1 VKTAAPALTL
11 REPIHRHP
19 CRVLYGDTDSGGVVY
34 YANYLRYFEAGR
46 TEFMRELVASYREL
60 EGQGFI
66 LPVVECHVRY
76 KASAR
81 YDDLLLIET
90 ALAELKPVSCRFH
103 YRISRRDDGK
113 LLALGYT
120 VNVAVDRQGKL
131 SKLPAELRQRLQSL
145 EGKTFPAVP

>member
-1 VKTAAPALTL
+1 MKTAAPALTL

-81 YDDLLLIET
+81 YDDLLVIET
-90 ALAELKPVSCRFH
+90 SLAEAGPLSCRFH
-103 YRISRRDDGK
+103 YRISREDGK
-113 LLALGYT
+113 LLVLGYT
-120 VNVAVDRQGKL
+120 VHAAVDRAGKL
-131 SKLPAELRQRLQSL
+131 TKLPADMIERLRRLTA
-145 EGKTFPAVP
+145 GA